1 MLFTVFVVL
10 DVQPQSPTAAMLKSA
25 GAVVPFAA
33 AEVALLLLLP
43 SVRETAVVVG
53 ILLLSS
59 IPNADGNSSSCG
71 DGAVNNATA
80 ANESTA
86 AVLIK
91 KRCG

>member
-1 MLFTVFVVL
+1 
-10 DVQPQSPTAAMLKSA
+10 MLKSA

-59 IPNADGNSSSCG
+59 IPNADGNSSSSCG